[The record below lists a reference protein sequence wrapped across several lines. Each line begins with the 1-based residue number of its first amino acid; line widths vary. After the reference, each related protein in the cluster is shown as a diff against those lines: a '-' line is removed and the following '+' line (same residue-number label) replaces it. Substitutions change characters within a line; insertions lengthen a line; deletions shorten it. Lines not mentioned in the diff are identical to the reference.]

1 VQRGDFMAMPFPG
14 TSFDA
19 AYAIEATCHGPDL
32 LGMYREVFRV
42 LKPGARFGTYEWCM
56 TEQFDPENADHA
68 ATRRGIIEGNGL
80 PELQAARDAVAAMQA
95 AGFVV
100 EAQLDRGSTGDI
112 PWYDPFFPHRWEWA
126 TFRSS
131 GRHPRAT
138 ENRAQRHGRRRALS
152 RRMCHRPAGGGT
164 LASSRRPISFWDGSH
179 RAEMREMPVC
189 GPFDGDRRSVGSRRM
204 TTDVDS
210 KTVAT
215 ERSFHSAN
223 GTEPPRFS
231 VDSCVR
237 GRARP

>member
-1 VQRGDFMAMPFPG
+1 
-14 TSFDA
+14 
-19 AYAIEATCHGPDL
+19 
-32 LGMYREVFRV
+32 MYREVFRV

-100 EAQLDRGSTGDI
+100 EAQLDRGGTGDI

-138 ENRAQRHGRRRALS
+138 ERSRAKGTGVVARYLDVCATDLLAGARWHLHAGLFHSGTEATGLRCAKCRSVALS
-152 RRMCHRPAGGGT
+152 TGT
-164 LASSRRPISFWDGSH
+164 GAP
-179 RAEMREMPVC
+179 
-189 GPFDGDRRSVGSRRM
+189 
-204 TTDVDS
+204 
-210 KTVAT
+210 
-215 ERSFHSAN
+215 
-223 GTEPPRFS
+223 
-231 VDSCVR
+231 
-237 GRARP
+237 